1 MRPLQLLKFLIG
13 CTMVFAFYL
22 GFIAI
27 MNPSNNKQIRS
38 FQVREKKVLL
48 DENNENEEININI
61 VKNKEKIIFMDII
74 PKSKKINI
82 SNNLEKP
89 DNLVT
94 LKMKVTPEKLP
105 DNNIQTDII
114 KDKITTNSSI
124 SNIIDEQKVIQTTK
138 LNTNVTRVV
147 NEKDHTSAP
156 IHVFYYPWYGIPKFD
171 NGSYY
176 HWNHHVLKK
185 WDDPSTV
192 PSYTYQPPYEIA
204 SVYYPLLGPY
214 SSRDPE
220 IINKHMKMISSAGI
234 DAIAVSWF
242 PKDISDSE
250 GKPWED
256 IIQMILDTA
265 IKYKLKVTFH
275 LEPYKGRTIENVYKD
290 IVYIIDK
297 YGNHSGLYKMKP
309 KKIEVNKGS
318 SFEKDAKDIA
328 KLEKPV
334 FYIYDSYLID
344 SSEWSKLTLLN
355 GSLTIRHS
363 RYDSILIGLLVN
375 ESDQLEILKAGF
387 DGIYTY
393 FASDGFTYG
402 STMNNWKN
410 ISEYCEKNDLLF
422 VPSVGPGYND
432 ERVRPWNQIN
442 TKKRNGGEYYKEHFK
457 GAHTARADIVSIT
470 SFNEWH
476 EGTQIEPA
484 VPYTDSITHPKHPF
498 IYEAYS
504 KEPEQYLHI
513 TLEMIKQ
520 YFTPHS
526 KDIEVRLEAIV

>member
-13 CTMVFAFYL
+13 CTVVFAFYL

-27 MNPSNNKQIRS
+27 MNPSNNKEIRS
-38 FQVREKKVLL
+38 FQIKEREFLL
-48 DENNENEEININI
+48 NKNNENEEININI
-61 VKNKEKIIFMDII
+61 IKNKEKIIYMDII
-74 PKSKKINI
+74 SKFKNINI
-82 SNNLEKP
+82 SNVIQKPNQPTTNKVKKPFEKVF
-89 DNLVT
+89 D
-94 LKMKVTPEKLP
+94 K
-105 DNNIQTDII
+105 NIQNVSLEN
-114 KDKITTNSSI
+114 KIPMSSSI
-124 SNIIDEQKVIQTTK
+124 SNIVVEEKIIQTTK
-138 LNTNVTRVV
+138 INSNVTRVV
-147 NEKDHTSAP
+147 NEKDHTNAP
-156 IHVFYYPWYGIPKFD
+156 IHIFYYPWYGSPKFD
-171 NGSYY
+171 NSYY

-185 WDDPSTV
+185 WDDPSSI
-192 PSYTYQPPYEIA
+192 PSYSYQPPHEIA
-204 SVYYPLLGPY
+204 SAYYPQLGPY
-214 SSRDPE
+214 SSRDPDV
-220 IINKHMKMISSAGI
+220 INKHMKMISSAGI

-242 PKDISDSE
+242 PRNISDSE

-256 IIQMILDTA
+256 LTQIILDTA
-265 IKYKLKVTFH
+265 VKYKLKVTFH
-275 LEPYKGRTIENVYKD
+275 LEPYKNRTVESVYKD
-290 IVYIIDK
+290 IVYIIDT

-344 SSEWSKLTLLN
+344 SLDWSKLTLLN

-363 RYDSILIGLLVN
+363 RYDSILIGLLVK
-375 ESDQLEILKAGF
+375 ETDQLEILQAGF

-393 FASDGFTYG
+393 FASDGFSFG

-432 ERVRPWNQIN
+432 ERVRPWNQVN

-484 VPYTDSITHPKHPF
+484 VPYTDSITHPKHPYT
-498 IYEAYS
+498 YEAYS